1 MNVGFFKKNL
11 LFQAYKK
18 LHYEYSVFKY
28 VIYFLFVIIT
38 EVAKEFGS
46 EHDMFDIF

>member
-1 MNVGFFKKNL
+1 M
-11 LFQAYKK
+11 FQAYKI
-18 LHYEYSVFKY
+18 LRHECSVFEN